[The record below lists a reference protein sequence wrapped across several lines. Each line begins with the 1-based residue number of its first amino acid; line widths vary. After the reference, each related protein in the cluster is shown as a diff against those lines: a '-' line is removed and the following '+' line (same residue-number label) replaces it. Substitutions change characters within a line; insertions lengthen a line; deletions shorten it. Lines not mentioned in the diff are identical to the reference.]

1 MDQKLLFL
9 INSQWTTPAMDSF
22 MATLSCFAAWV
33 PLLAL
38 IVALAWF
45 RGGFKARAMLVLLG
59 LLIAVSDAAVSDT
72 IKRAVN
78 RPRPREALAG
88 VRVVD
93 LQPSLF
99 QLLSIFKPPVIRLSP
114 PPPENPRG
122 HSFPSGH
129 AINNFCAATLLT
141 LFYRRR
147 GWLYFIPAALIS
159 YSRVYVGAHWPGDVL
174 VSAFMGDRPDTASL
188 PVHRM
193 GMARVRR
200 PFAPALH
207 ARHPSLVEEAA
218 V

>member
-1 MDQKLLFL
+1 
-9 INSQWTTPAMDSF
+9 MDSF

-114 PPPENPRG
+114 PPPDHPRG

-141 LFYRRR
+141 LFYKRR

-174 VSAFMGDRPDTASL
+174 VSAFMGIGLTLLLFPFIEWAWRAYA
-188 PVHRM
+188 
-193 GMARVRR
+193 AR
-200 PFAPALH
+200 FAPALH

-218 V
+218 A